1 LLGWDDRVSLAAAI
15 ALFVISLGA
24 ILAGQGYIKT
34 GRRMRSYLTT
44 RGRVVGRELAVVA
57 GGTREGRWG
66 KGGGYWAKA
75 TYDYTVGGTGYR
87 SDKTTYA
94 HRGLKKALAEQKL
107 AAIPDEVDVYYD
119 AGDPNQAYLERHTP
133 GLGYWLVGGGVFGV
147 LLALLIAIS

>member
-1 LLGWDDRVSLAAAI
+1 MPLAAAI

-34 GRRMRSYLTT
+34 ARRMRAYKTV
-44 RGRVVGRELAVVA
+44 RGRVIKREL
-57 GGTREGRWG
+57 GLMSTGNREGRWG
-66 KGGGYWAKA
+66 KGGGYWPKA
-75 TYDYTVGGTGYR
+75 TYVFSVEGVEHT

-94 HRGLKKALAEQKL
+94 HRGLRRSLAEQAL

-119 AGDPNQAYLERHTP
+119 PSDPEQAYLEKHTP

-147 LLALLIAIS
+147 LVALLIAIS